1 MNCGGIELKEHKMAE
16 VTHLNAETLE
26 AGLDHILQAPT
37 DTGTVQLI
45 VRRPAVDQ
53 REVLERAELDTEVG
67 LVGDN
72 WLQKGSRKT
81 EDGAA
86 HPGMQLNL
94 MNARVIELIAGDQ
107 QNWPLAGDQLFVDFA
122 LSDDNLPPGTQ
133 LALGSAIIEV
143 TAEPHLGC
151 KKFAARFGQ
160 EAMKF
165 VNSTRGKTLN
175 LRGINAKVIKPGSI
189 RTGDK
194 ISKP

>member
-1 MNCGGIELKEHKMAE
+1 MAE
-16 VTHLNAETLE
+16 VTHLDAETLE

-53 REVLERAELDTEVG
+53 RVVLEQAQLDTEVG

-86 HPGMQLNL
+86 PPRMQLNL

-122 LSDDNLPPGTQ
+122 LSDDSLPPGTR

-175 LRGINAKVIKPGSI
+175 LRGINAKVIESGSI

-194 ISKP
+194 ISKL